1 MDRKA
6 PAIAQNIWN
15 WATTNLVGGWNRAT
29 LPHVFTGRLPPGYW
43 AVLTNTSHYIQ
54 QIWMLRYFFCKVICI
69 CQNSS
74 VAGRQPPGEDV
85 GEGCS
90 VPATYQIGRSSI
102 SNILGNSWGLP
113 IHVLRVVWICSLLW
127 GRRFA
132 TPSWLRLDRPH
143 KVSRF
148 STSSGIWGIGT
159 IVTRWSETRP
169 TMIPFIG
176 RTPASK
182 AAHLS
187 PIASEKS

>member
-6 PAIAQNIWN
+6 PAIAQNIQN

-29 LPHVFTGRLPPGYW
+29 LPHVFTRRLPPGYW

-69 CQNSS
+69 CQNGS

-90 VPATYQIGRSSI
+90 VPAAYQIGRSSI

-113 IHVLRVVWICSLLW
+113 IHVLRVVCIFSLLW

-132 TPSWLRLDRPH
+132 PPSWLRLDCRHCRSRANLFFARSSSHWSWSQDNWRMRPAAGQWVQSQVFF
-143 KVSRF
+143 VSN
-148 STSSGIWGIGT
+148 
-159 IVTRWSETRP
+159 
-169 TMIPFIG
+169 
-176 RTPASK
+176 
-182 AAHLS
+182 L
-187 PIASEKS
+187 

>member
-6 PAIAQNIWN
+6 PAIAQNIQN
-15 WATTNLVGGWNRAT
+15 WATTILVGGWNRAT

-54 QIWMLRYFFCKVICI
+54 QIWMLGYFFCKVICI

-102 SNILGNSWGLP
+102 LNILGNSWGLP
-113 IHVLRVVWICSLLW
+113 IHVLRVVWIFVTQL

-132 TPSWLRLDRPH
+132 PPSWLRQNRRHCRSFGEQGVL
-143 KVSRF
+143 
-148 STSSGIWGIGT
+148 
-159 IVTRWSETRP
+159 
-169 TMIPFIG
+169 IG
-176 RTPASK
+176 RYLRWGWVKMRKTGFNCKIIGFPYNSV
-182 AAHLS
+182 
-187 PIASEKS
+187 IF